1 MKWVFLAP
9 WKEWRSCNSTT
20 KGIVA
25 AVFVFLL
32 FAYLPTL
39 QYDYVT
45 QDQWR
50 AFRYS
55 VEGEPPLVQ
64 GKWCGLAVWQFYVQT
79 GRPFVWF
86 GECVEHTI
94 VSRISDF
101 RYVRPVVFAVVLLTV
116 LYLGSALTP
125 LIGGFPMGVSAAA
138 AFVVAPGYSF
148 MYLQGMPAVMV
159 LCSILL
165 SVLSFLLYSK
175 GSGHEG
181 DPRLKVILSSGTLFI
196 AACLIYPAY
205 AFIVIALILIELG
218 FGAAPLFMT
227 RAKLAVNKLL
237 FYFGASLVYYA
248 LVQASL
254 FLLRTYKGEL
264 PIPGIYEVA
273 IQKNPLVIYE
283 RLSQVAQYF
292 LHIPPFNFETPPG
305 VAVFILV
312 VFALAAAR
320 NAVPRSGK
328 AVFVGLTTGALMC
341 GVSIVLL
348 LGSISPWLLSNMD
361 SLTTRHVVP
370 WYLFFCGSIVGLIC
384 LIFSSS
390 PTAGK
395 WAPFAVLLF
404 LVLPLVAV
412 QYRLSLLEVI
422 VTNAEVDSIRS
433 RLSNWVQTKGWLDKK
448 YLLVV
453 LPSRAR
459 PSFVEQM
466 VNNNPRYGN
475 ENAVLATSQ
484 NPVSVLWMLS
494 AVFREINERPRI
506 SLVDCASD
514 QFCAN
519 AAVQNEGTIVLGY
532 MRGPTEIRSPVE
544 PFVINLSLFTSQP
557 TIPLIS
563 RINSAPTVKASS
575 TLGNYGPFGLLAA
588 AQPGWH
594 SERRPHY
601 PQTLDIDLSE
611 VKTFRKMLLLPQDG
625 LLSRMPGSLEV
636 RIKSEAGDWLDVGH
650 FDGLCNVTTEDGW
663 REAVLVKPR
672 SARFVRLVISQNC
685 GDPELLTLRGLR
697 FE

>member
-9 WKEWRSCNSTT
+9 WKEWRSCNSTA
-20 KGIVA
+20 KGVVA
-25 AVFVFLL
+25 AVFVLLL

-101 RYVRPVVFAVVLLTV
+101 RYVRPVVFGVVLLTV

-159 LCSILL
+159 LGSILL
-165 SVLSFLLYSK
+165 SVLSFLLLSK
-175 GSGHEG
+175 ESGHEG
-181 DPRLKVILSSGTLFI
+181 NSRLKVILPSGALFI

-205 AFIVIALILIELG
+205 AFIVVALIVIELG
-218 FGAAPLFMT
+218 FGAAPLFEA

-237 FYFGASLVYYA
+237 FYFGASLVYYVF
-248 LVQASL
+248 VQASL

-264 PIPGIYEVA
+264 PIPGIYQVE

-292 LHIPPFNFETPPG
+292 VHIPPFNFETPPG
-305 VAVFILV
+305 MALLV
-312 VFALAAAR
+312 LATFAFVAAR

-328 AVFVGLTTGALMC
+328 VALVELITSALTC
-341 GVSIVLL
+341 VVSVVLL

-370 WYLFFCGSIVGLIC
+370 WYLFFCGSTVGLIC
-384 LIFSSS
+384 FVFSFY
-390 PTAGK
+390 PAAGR
-395 WAPFAVLLF
+395 WAPFAVLLL
-404 LVLPLVAV
+404 LVLPLAAV

-433 RLSNWVQTKGWLDKK
+433 RLSNWVQIKGWLDKK

-466 VNNNPRYGN
+466 VNNNQRYGN

-494 AVFREINERPRI
+494 AVLRELKERPRI
-506 SLVDCASD
+506 NLVDCASD
-514 QFCAN
+514 QSCAN
-519 AAVQNEGTIVLGY
+519 AAIQNEGTIALGY
-532 MRGPTEIRSPVE
+532 MRELTEIRSPVE
-544 PFVINLSLFTSQP
+544 PFIINLSLLTSQP

-575 TLGNYGPFGLLAA
+575 TLGSFGPYGLLTA

-594 SERRPHY
+594 AERRPSY

-611 VKTFRKMLLLPQDG
+611 VKTFRKVLLLPQDG
-625 LLSRMPGSLEV
+625 LLSRMPGGIEV
-636 RIKSEAGDWLDVGH
+636 SIRSGDGDWHRVGR
-650 FDGLCNVTTEDGW
+650 FEDLCNTATDDGW
-663 REAVLVKPR
+663 HYMLLGKAQN
-672 SARFVRLVISQNC
+672 ARFVRLTIFRNC
-685 GDPELLTLRGLR
+685 GDPDLLTLRGLR
-697 FE
+697 LE